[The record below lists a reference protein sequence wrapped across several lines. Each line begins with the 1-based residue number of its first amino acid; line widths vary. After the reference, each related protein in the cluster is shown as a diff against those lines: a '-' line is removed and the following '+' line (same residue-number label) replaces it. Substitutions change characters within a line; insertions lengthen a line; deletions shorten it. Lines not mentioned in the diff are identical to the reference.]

1 MARTKAS
8 ERAKYENRVAPP
20 TEKCRRYRKQ
30 KQLKQKGQ
38 PKEKRVKIIKKLV
51 NKKLKR
57 SKEEA
62 IYVYNKKCHK
72 GSKLNQWDP
81 VDMKA
86 ACEQLAFFLKLI
98 AFKNSVNKI
107 DCN

>member
-30 KQLKQKGQ
+30 KRLKQKGQ

-51 NKKLKR
+51 NKKVKR

-62 IYVYNKKCHK
+62 IFVYNKKCHK

-81 VDMKA
+81 VDMQA
-86 ACEQLAFFLKLI
+86 ACEQLAFHSIKVF
-98 AFKNSVNKI
+98 SEY
-107 DCN
+107 

>member
-20 TEKCRRYRKQ
+20 TGKCRRYRKQ
-30 KQLKQKGQ
+30 KKLKEKGQ
-38 PKEKRVKIIKKLV
+38 PKEKRINKTKQLA
-51 NKKLKR
+51 NKKLKQ

-62 IYVYNKKCHK
+62 IFVYNKKCHK

-86 ACEQLAFFLKLI
+86 ACEQLAFLLKLI

>member
-8 ERAKYENRVAPP
+8 ERAKYENRVTPP
-20 TEKCRRYRKQ
+20 SEKCQRNGKQ
-30 KQLKQKGQ
+30 KKLKQKAKAKQ
-38 PKEKRVKIIKKLV
+38 KRVNKTKQLA

-72 GSKLNQWDP
+72 GSKLIQWDP

-86 ACEQLAFFLKLI
+86 ACEQLASFF
-98 AFKNSVNKI
+98 
-107 DCN
+107 

>member
-20 TEKCRRYRKQ
+20 SEKCRRYR
-30 KQLKQKGQ
+30 KQKGQ
-38 PKEKRVKIIKKLV
+38 PKEKRVKIIKQLV

-81 VDMKA
+81 VDMQA
-86 ACEQLAFFLKLI
+86 ACEQLAFFSLKVFSEYL
-98 AFKNSVNKI
+98 SQ
-107 DCN
+107 